1 MRLTPPVVASTQFF
15 DRAAFKSA
23 QRTTQQ
29 AAAGMTELGTVLTFS
44 GVSPAFVELITLEVQ
59 FAAAPAAGDVAVI
72 RLLSVDDSA
81 GTSPIEFEAL
91 LSDSSFG
98 QLPVTLTFTP
108 FLFVPIGEGFRI
120 EVDATNSSVAVNGSL
135 ALYGIVF
142 DPLG

>member
-29 AAAGMTELGTVLTFS
+29 AGAGLTALSTVLTFS
-44 GVSPAFVELITLEVQ
+44 GTSPAFVELITLEAQ
-59 FAAAPAAGDVAVI
+59 FAAAPLAADVAVI

-120 EVDATNSSVAVNGSL
+120 EVDATNSSVAVDGSL

>member
-59 FAAAPAAGDVAVI
+59 FAAAPAAGDVAGV
-72 RLLSVDDSA
+72 RLINVDDSA
-81 GTSPIEFEAL
+81 GTGPIEFEV
-91 LSDSSFG
+91 FG
-98 QLPVTLTFTP
+98 ITDLDGEFPATLTLTP
-108 FLFVPIGEGFRI
+108 FLFVPIGEGFRV
-120 EVDATNSSVAVNGSL
+120 EVDATDSSVAVDGTL
-135 ALYGIVF
+135 AIYAIVF
-142 DPLG
+142 EPLG